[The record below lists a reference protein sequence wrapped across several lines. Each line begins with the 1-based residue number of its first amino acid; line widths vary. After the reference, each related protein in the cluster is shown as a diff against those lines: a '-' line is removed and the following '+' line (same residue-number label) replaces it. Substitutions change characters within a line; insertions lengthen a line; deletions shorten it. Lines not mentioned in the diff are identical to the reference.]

1 MILSI
6 CNNPDILE
14 IFRIIKIFILIIR
27 IVVPILLILSVMI
40 AYFKSVM
47 SSDNDSLKLT
57 NKNVISK
64 IIAAILIFFIP
75 TFVSILGNISSSD
88 NAYKSC
94 INMSTKEGI
103 SELRYD
109 IAKKTVDRAYET
121 INTGDYNI
129 ALSNI
134 NKIKD
139 PGIKASLEEKMKT
152 IREYLDLKNEI
163 VSLSSLSKKEMKTK
177 YKELYSKIEAIQDE
191 RIKTMMMEL
200 LEEYGSGKL
209 LDVEVGLHLN
219 KKYGNMSYYEVVPP
233 NPTTN
238 MALWIFLHG
247 DGGQTTGGF
256 TNYVSSGK
264 AYKNEEFFYIAP
276 SPIPFR
282 QDWSGGSIPS
292 DLKSL
297 IDHLVEEY
305 QIDEDRI
312 IISGFSRG
320 AIGTWTMVNKYPNLF
335 SVAYPVSCRPVGVQA
350 NNFLTTVVRAHA
362 GDVYGKRGNYEGEYA
377 DDMNALVN
385 NIKKL
390 GGDATMTIHHGK
402 KHGEVNYILQEQ
414 ETIDFALSVIKKR

>member
-6 CNNPDILE
+6 CNNPDVLE

-57 NKNVISK
+57 NKSVISK

-121 INTGDYNI
+121 INSSDYNI
-129 ALSNI
+129 ALSNV

-152 IREYLDLKNEI
+152 IKEYLDLKNEI

-177 YKELYSKIEAIQDE
+177 YKELYSKIEAI
-191 RIKTMMMEL
+191 
-200 LEEYGSGKL
+200 S
-209 LDVEVGLHLN
+209 
-219 KKYGNMSYYEVVPP
+219 
-233 NPTTN
+233 
-238 MALWIFLHG
+238 FL
-247 DGGQTTGGF
+247 
-256 TNYVSSGK
+256 
-264 AYKNEEFFYIAP
+264 
-276 SPIPFR
+276 
-282 QDWSGGSIPS
+282 
-292 DLKSL
+292 
-297 IDHLVEEY
+297 
-305 QIDEDRI
+305 
-312 IISGFSRG
+312 
-320 AIGTWTMVNKYPNLF
+320 
-335 SVAYPVSCRPVGVQA
+335 
-350 NNFLTTVVRAHA
+350 
-362 GDVYGKRGNYEGEYA
+362 
-377 DDMNALVN
+377 
-385 NIKKL
+385 
-390 GGDATMTIHHGK
+390 
-402 KHGEVNYILQEQ
+402 
-414 ETIDFALSVIKKR
+414 